1 MLVWVGV
8 ERINFEANYAPVVL
22 IAAVDLFLRKINT
35 GKISKPPGINL
46 KSKTMTQFSKS
57 IKFLAL
63 SLAVLL
69 FTQCTEDDLNSPII
83 TLNGDSPEFV
93 ELGGT
98 YVDSGAAAR
107 DTEDGDIF
115 IINYDESALDTDV
128 VGSYDIL
135 FSATDEAGNTGS
147 EVRIVHVFAQGSDF
161 AGVYEVV
168 EDCSDGNT
176 YTYDVT
182 ITAGASPN
190 TAIISNFGNYGFAV
204 LVDLNLTGDTNSNVS
219 VDESIGGADFLGL
232 GFLTTGTTTSM
243 VFTLDYSADDGV
255 SVLTCDAVFTKQ

>member
-1 MLVWVGV
+1 
-8 ERINFEANYAPVVL
+8 
-22 IAAVDLFLRKINT
+22 
-35 GKISKPPGINL
+35 
-46 KSKTMTQFSKS
+46 MTQFSKS

-83 TLNGDSPEFV
+83 TLRGGNPVDV
-93 ELGGT
+93 ELGAT
-98 YVDSGAAAR
+98 YVDSGAVAT

-135 FSATDEAGNTGS
+135 FSATDAAGNTGS
-147 EVRIVHVFAQGSDF
+147 EVRIVHVVAQGSDF

-182 ITAGASPN
+182 ITAGASFN